1 MKMRLEFISVNAR
14 IAYCASVNVQRL
26 RIVSVEKYYKLFSN
40 YYKKVIY

>member
-1 MKMRLEFISVNAR
+1 MKIRLEFISVIAR

-26 RIVSVEKYYKLFSN
+26 HIVSMKKYYELFPN